1 MQYPDKKGAAR
12 KNRVVSVIMMDI
24 SGNITGTDDSLYGLT
39 GYTGREL
46 IGKNYA
52 VLYNQQEHS
61 PGNNRGVLLPVDD
74 HSITGEPAI
83 LLRKDGMVFN
93 AFITVTA
100 IRKADNEI
108 TGYIQTITRDDTTLT
123 NTKSTHTGLFEGIDA
138 EKVICRLKEE
148 LIRSNREL
156 NSVFD
161 YITDAVICLN
171 SNWCYTYANKQ
182 AGILINKDPES
193 LIGKMVW
200 DLFPEAI
207 GSETYHA
214 LHKAMEEKVYAHNV
228 DYFAPLDLWQE
239 NHVYPTDKGIYVF
252 IRNIT
257 LEKKAEEKIKESEA
271 LYRLIVETANEGI
284 WMIDENNCTTF
295 INQYLLD
302 MMGYRYEEII
312 GKSLFDF
319 MDAASGQV
327 MHANLE
333 TRRKGVSAQYEF
345 LCYTKTGAPLYILI
359 SSSPILKKGKYAGTL
374 AMITDITDIKNN
386 EAILIKQKELTESLI
401 NGLPGLFYMYDE
413 DGQFFRWN
421 KNYEKITGYTSEEIR
436 KMKPVD
442 FYVGAEQ
449 KLIQN
454 RMKEVFFARNAARGL
469 EVNLQVKS
477 GEIIPFMINSWKVAI
492 DGKPYLMGIGTDITD
507 KQKTQEQLMLS
518 EQNLKHSYQEIRE
531 LASHLQ
537 VIREEERKDIAREIH
552 DELGQQLTALKF
564 AVALARKKI
573 NSQETVILAELDEAM
588 EMINHVIGTVR
599 KIASDL
605 RPVIIEELGLTAAL
619 HWYTR
624 DFSKRTSIHCVLK
637 DEHTPEH
644 LDNLVSNTLYRIYQ
658 ESLTNVARHS
668 QATEVQSSLTCKEG
682 KLTLIIR
689 DNGIGFDTEIL
700 KSKKSFGILGIRERA
715 LMINGDFNLESK
727 INQGTIMTIRVPLA
741 SDIN

>member
-1 MQYPDKKGAAR
+1 MNNQA
-12 KNRVVSVIMMDI
+12 VSALMLDL
-24 SGNITGTDDSLYGLT
+24 SGTITGTDDSLYGLT
-39 GYTGREL
+39 GYSGREL

-52 VLYNQQEHS
+52 VLFNKPELFYDNENQA
-61 PGNNRGVLLPVDD
+61 LLPVADR
-74 HSITGEPAI
+74 SSKGEPAT
-83 LLRKDGMVFN
+83 LHRKDGIFFQ
-93 AFITVTA
+93 AFISITA
-100 IRKADNEI
+100 IRNAENEI
-108 TGYIQTITRDDTTLT
+108 TGYVQTIRKGDIK
-123 NTKSTHTGLFEGIDA
+123 NNHTKSADAGSFDGIDA
-138 EKVICRLKEE
+138 EQVIHRLKEE
-148 LIRSNREL
+148 LIRSNHEL
-156 NSVFD
+156 YSVFD
-161 YITDAVICLN
+161 YITDAVISLN

-207 GSETYHA
+207 GSETYKA
-214 LHKAMEEKVYAHNV
+214 LHKAMDEKVYVHNV
-228 DYFAPLDLWQE
+228 DYFTPLDLWQE
-239 NHVYPTDKGIYVF
+239 NHIYPTDKGIYVF

-284 WMIDENNCTTF
+284 WVIDENNCTTF

-302 MMGYRYEEII
+302 MLGYSYEEVI
-312 GKSLFDF
+312 GKSLFHF
-319 MDAASGQV
+319 MDDETRNV
-327 MHANLE
+327 MQANLE
-333 TRRKGVSAQYEF
+333 IRKKGIPSQYEF
-345 LCYTKTGAPLYILI
+345 VSYTKTGIPVQVLI
-359 SSSPILKKGKYAGTL
+359 SSSPIFKNGKYAGTL
-374 AMITDITDIKNN
+374 AMITDITGIKNN

-413 DGQFFRWN
+413 DGQFYRWN
-421 KNYEKITGYTSEEIR
+421 KNYENITGYTSNEIR
-436 KMKPVD
+436 KMKPID
-442 FYVGAEQ
+442 FYVASEQ

-454 RMKEVFFARNAARGL
+454 RMKEVFFASNAARGL

-518 EQNLKHSYQEIRE
+518 EHNLKHSYQEIRD

-564 AVALARKKI
+564 AVSLAKKKI
-573 NSQETVILAELDEAM
+573 NSQETVILAELDEAV
-588 EMINHVIGTVR
+588 EMINQVIGTVR
-599 KIASDL
+599 KIVSDL

-619 HWYTR
+619 QWYTR
-624 DFSKRTSIHCVLK
+624 DFSKRTSIHCILT
-637 DEHTPEH
+637 DYDTPEQ
-644 LDNLVSNTLYRIYQ
+644 LDNMVSNTIYRIYQ

-668 QATEVQSSLTCKEG
+668 QATEVRSELTCENG
-682 KLTLIIR
+682 ILNLTIK
-689 DNGIGFDTEIL
+689 DNGIGFDPEIL
-700 KSKKSFGILGIRERA
+700 KTKKSFGILGIRERA

-727 INQGTIMTIRVPLA
+727 INQGTIMTVRVNLA
-741 SDIN
+741 SGNN

>member
-1 MQYPDKKGAAR
+1 MNNQA
-12 KNRVVSVIMMDI
+12 VSVLMLDL
-24 SGNITGTDDSLYGLT
+24 SGTITGTDDSLYRLT

-52 VLYNQQEHS
+52 VLFNEAEILRDNESQ
-61 PGNNRGVLLPVDD
+61 VLLPVEDRY
-74 HSITGEPAI
+74 GMKEPAI
-83 LLRKDGMVFN
+83 LHRKDGFFFQ
-93 AFITVTA
+93 AFLSTTA
-100 IRKADNEI
+100 IRNAENEI
-108 TGYIQTITRDDTTLT
+108 TGYVQTILKGDIK
-123 NTKSTHTGLFEGIDA
+123 NYQTKSTDTGSLEGIDA
-138 EKVICRLKEE
+138 EKVIHRLKEE

-156 NSVFD
+156 YSVFD
-161 YITDAVICLN
+161 YITDGVISLD

-207 GSETYHA
+207 GSETYKA
-214 LHKAMEEKVYAHNV
+214 LHKAMDEKVHVHNV

-239 NHVYPTDKGIYVF
+239 NHIYPTDKGIYVF

-284 WMIDENNCTTF
+284 WVIDENNCSTF

-302 MMGYRYEEII
+302 MLGYSYEEVI

-319 MDAASGQV
+319 MDEASGAI
-327 MHANLE
+327 MHNNLE
-333 TRRKGVSAQYEF
+333 TRRKGVPAQYEF
-345 LCYTKTGAPLYILI
+345 LCYTKTGTPVQVLI
-359 SSSPILKKGKYAGTL
+359 SSSPIFKNGKYAGTL

-413 DGQFFRWN
+413 DGQFYRWN
-421 KNYEKITGYTSEEIR
+421 KNYENITGYTSEEIR
-436 KMKPVD
+436 KMKPID
-442 FYVGAEQ
+442 FYVASEQ

-454 RMKEVFFARNAARGL
+454 RMKEVFFASNAARGL

-492 DGKPYLMGIGTDITD
+492 DGKSYLMGIGTDITE
-507 KQKTQEQLMLS
+507 KQRTQEQLMLS

-564 AVALARKKI
+564 AVSMAKKKI

-637 DEHTPEH
+637 DYHTPEH
-644 LDNLVSNTLYRIYQ
+644 LDNMVSNTIYRIYQ

-668 QATEVQSSLTCKEG
+668 QATEVRSELTCENG
-682 KLTLIIR
+682 VLNLTIR
-689 DNGIGFDTEIL
+689 DNGIGFDPEIL
-700 KSKKSFGILGIRERA
+700 KTKKSFGILGIRERA

-727 INQGTIMTIRVPLA
+727 INQGTIMTVRVNL
-741 SDIN
+741 SSGNN